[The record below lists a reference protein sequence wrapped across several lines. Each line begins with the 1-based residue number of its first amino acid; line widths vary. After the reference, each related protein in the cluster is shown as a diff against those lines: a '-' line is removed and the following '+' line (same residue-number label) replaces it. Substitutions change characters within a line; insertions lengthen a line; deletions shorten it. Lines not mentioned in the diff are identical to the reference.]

1 MIPTVPLI
9 LNGSKPGQR
18 EVGQFIK
25 AISSPGRL
33 AAAGGY
39 LFKSCISFR
48 ELHIGIVPAISE
60 GERLHHYDITIP
72 EEECLIGSIS
82 ATGEF
87 TLLFKADKENM
98 QDVERERWRNQYIL
112 FAAALIQR
120 DYRGR
125 GLLDWI
131 TRQIIQEA
139 QLFNPIPGT
148 LMELAS

>member
-9 LNGSKPGQR
+9 LNGSKPGRR

-39 LFKSCISFR
+39 LFKSCISSR

-60 GERLHHYDITIP
+60 GERLHHYDITVP

-98 QDVERERWRNQYIL
+98 RESERERWRNQYIF

-120 DYRGR
+120 NYQGR

-131 TRQIIQEA
+131 TQQIIQEA
-139 QLFNPIPGT
+139 QLFSPVPST
-148 LMELAS
+148 LTELVP